1 MLSYQYV
8 LQLQHIWGFMKYA
21 FCPLFNDISDANLKR
36 LLKCLKAK
44 EVKYSTD
51 DLICS
56 YNNKSNV
63 LGVLLSGKAYIK
75 KLDRDGNLTI
85 LETLVKHSVF
95 SDTFAYTATD
105 ANCIEIY
112 ACEPTTIIFIDYN
125 SVFKRCSEACEFH
138 SQFVVNF
145 MKIII
150 DKSKI
155 LSQRVEIL
163 SNKTIKDKV
172 LSYCSLMVNGTHSYT
187 FTLPMSYTSFA
198 QYLCVDRSAMM
209 RELKKLND
217 QGILSINK
225 KQITVLSKEYI

>member
-1 MLSYQYV
+1 
-8 LQLQHIWGFMKYA
+8 MKYA
-21 FCPLFNDISDANLKR
+21 SCPLFNGITDVNLKR

-44 EVKYSTD
+44 EVKYTTD

-63 LGVLLSGKAYIK
+63 IGVLLSGKAYIK

-105 ANCIEIY
+105 ANCIEIF
-112 ACEPTTIIFIDYN
+112 ACEPTSIIFIDYN
-125 SVFKRCSEACEFH
+125 SVFKRCEGACAFH
-138 SQFVVNF
+138 SQFVINF
-145 MKIII
+145 MKMII
-150 DKSKI
+150 DKSKT

-172 LSYCSLMVNGTHSYT
+172 LSYCSLMVNNGGGYT
-187 FTLPMSYTSFA
+187 FTLPMSYTAFA

-209 RELKKLND
+209 RELKKLTT
-217 QGILSINK
+217 QKILAINK
-225 KQITVLSKEYI
+225 KQITILSKEYI